1 MSLEEQPLSTNL
13 EKYNNIMLRYR
24 NGEFGDQYL
33 TLKEI
38 LEAAN
43 EKELFNEMSI
53 NELDYLIL
61 NSFGILKIFFASQKA
76 KKIEALNNQT
86 NAKKLERK

>member
-1 MSLEEQPLSTNL
+1 MNLEEQPLSTNL
-13 EKYNNIMLRYR
+13 EKYKNIMLRYR
-24 NGEFGDQYL
+24 NGEFGYKYL

-43 EKELFNEMSI
+43 EKELFDEMSI
-53 NELDYLIL
+53 EEIDYLIL
-61 NSFGILKIFFASQKA
+61 NSSGILKTFFATKKA
-76 KKIEALNNQT
+76 KKIEALNIQT

>member
-1 MSLEEQPLSTNL
+1 MNLEEQPLSTNL
-13 EKYNNIMLRYR
+13 EKYKNIMVRYR
-24 NGEFGDQYL
+24 NGEFGDKYL

-43 EKELFNEMSI
+43 EKELFDEMSI
-53 NELDYLIL
+53 EELDYLIL
-61 NSFGILKIFFASQKA
+61 NSFGILKTFFATKKA